1 MLVCSSLWLHWMTW
15 YHETAVSA
23 LIGQELPGD
32 VIWCQWF
39 RSGDSHQNIGEDKAC
54 STCARCEI
62 LLMTPQLHSPVH
74 SDTLGGSDGHNWFI
88 TVVDVVVRIILL
100 LSAPL
105 QVVVRIRGFEI
116 KTSKPLRSLTPT
128 TTNWPSKFTSVHS
141 NTLCSGELLVFKC

>member
-15 YHETAVSA
+15 YHEAAVSA

-62 LLMTPQLHSPVH
+62 LLMTPQLHRPVH
-74 SDTLGGSDGHNWFI
+74 SDILGGQMATTGISLWWSE
-88 TVVDVVVRIILL
+88 
-100 LSAPL
+100 LSYFYRQHCKL
-105 QVVVRIRGFEI
+105 WSEFEI
-116 KTSKPLRSLTPT
+116 KTLKPLRSLTPT
-128 TTNWPSKFTSVHS
+128 KTNCPSKFTSVHS